1 MKGVAFV
8 NHLRLGS
15 ASSFRQA
22 GLAKYLDRMGLK
34 GEFLG
39 LRGRTPG
46 KVAETMEEWR
56 CFQRISYWDE
66 PLVTRFR
73 ENLGLFKTIAR
84 ENPVLHVNRANP
96 YTATIASLGRSRRSD
111 CRCV

>member
-22 GLAKYLDRMGLK
+22 GLAKYLDRLGVK

-39 LRGRTPG
+39 LG
-46 KVAETMEEWR
+46 
-56 CFQRISYWDE
+56 
-66 PLVTRFR
+66 
-73 ENLGLFKTIAR
+73 AR
-84 ENPVLHVNRANP
+84 AAGRANQ
-96 YTATIASLGRSRRSD
+96 
-111 CRCV
+111 